1 VFYFRNPY
9 VDSDFEEDE
18 DDDEPIKPMKIDI
31 DLALSA
37 YANSRK
43 YVVKVKRKYCKLQP
57 LQRGPL

>member
-1 VFYFRNPY
+1 MLEKKKQGRVLYEVVCNFRNPY

-18 DDDEPIKPMKIDI
+18 DDEPIKPMKIDI

-43 YVVKVKRKYCKLQP
+43 YVTIKV
-57 LQRGPL
+57 